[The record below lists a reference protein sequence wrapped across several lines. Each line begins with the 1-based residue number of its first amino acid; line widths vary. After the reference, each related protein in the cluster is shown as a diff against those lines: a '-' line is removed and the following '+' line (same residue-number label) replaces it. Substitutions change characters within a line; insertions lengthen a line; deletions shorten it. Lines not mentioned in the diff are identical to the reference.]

1 MKISSNCL
9 VWKNKLAKKLNPS
22 FQTYDDKLLNKLQSR
37 KFCAKDNP
45 GKTNPMNKYINSGLS
60 IIHGNNYSVLKYRTL
75 GEELELAAKTYTHNL
90 ALYSAHQ
97 KTKYSYE
104 ELNHFSDIVARCFI
118 GLGIQMQEKVGV
130 YAPNCN
136 EWLFSQF
143 ATCKVGGIFININP
157 AYQVNELEFTLNKTK
172 ITTLIMP
179 KKLKKSNYVDI
190 INTIDNGFKD
200 KNQDPK
206 NLKLKK
212 LPYLKRIILLDDVS
226 ADEHVS
232 KHHEQIGKN

>member
-1 MKISSNCL
+1 MKNYFLGLCYKKSLTNGL
-9 VWKNKLAKKLNPS
+9 THFLKNIYKVGINKTFCDSKKTKVLNPM
-22 FQTYDDKLLNKLQSR
+22 DKYLN
-37 KFCAKDNP
+37 
-45 GKTNPMNKYINSGLS
+45 TGLS
-60 IIHGNNYSVLKYRTL
+60 IVHGNNYSVLKYSTL
-75 GEELELAAKTYTHNL
+75 GEELELAAKTYSHNL

-97 KTKYSYE
+97 KTKYTYE

-118 GLGIQMQEKVGV
+118 GLGIQMEEKIGV

-157 AYQVNELEFTLNKTK
+157 AYQVSELEFTLNKTK
-172 ITTLIMP
+172 ISTLIMP
-179 KKLKKSNYVDI
+179 KKLKKSNYVEI
-190 INTIDNGFKD
+190 INSIDPGFKD
-200 KNQDPK
+200 KSQNRK

-212 LPYLKRIILLDDVS
+212 LPYLKRVILLDDVS

-232 KHHEQIGKN
+232 KHHEEIGKH